1 MYRSYFAVLVTAFAL
16 VLPAHAEERMLLTP
30 PKGFKVV
37 AESSTDK
44 TKTTVLMPQ
53 GQSVANWTEKL
64 STQVL
69 FKQTDEAPE
78 AFRARAEKVALAE
91 CPGASFEKL
100 KGGTENLYPV
110 VAWIETCS
118 KPKDGGGV
126 LQTWTKAVQGR
137 ENFYVLQKSQRFTP
151 DAKQLKALAKLFD
164 ASRVCDT
171 RVPGQRCQQK

>member
-1 MYRSYFAVLVTAFAL
+1 MIRL
-16 VLPAHAEERMLLTP
+16 VLAVPLLTLATMFAHAEEQMLLTP

-37 AESSTDK
+37 AETGSDK
-44 TKTTVLMPQ
+44 AKTTVLVPQ

-69 FKQTDEAPE
+69 FKQADESPE
-78 AFRARAEKVALAE
+78 AFRARAEKAALAE

-110 VAWIETCS
+110 AAWIETCP
-118 KPKDGGGV
+118 KPKDGAGP

-137 ENFYVLQKSQRFTP
+137 ENFYVLQKAHRFTP
-151 DAKQLKALAKLFD
+151 DAKQLKALTRLFD